1 MIKHLSSDER
11 ARLHAVEQAAEARTS
26 ARLAVV
32 TVPISDRYALYPIIF
47 GAIAAMAVLA
57 ALALFWS
64 ALSLRTGFF
73 ASAVVFAAVSF
84 LFEWLPLR
92 LMLIPKHAKHWE
104 CWELAHRSFASRV
117 LAQIDRKPGIVLFV
131 SLGERYVEIVTDRDV
146 DLRVPQS
153 TWDAVIAD
161 FTDAARKGRVAD
173 GIVNAVEA
181 CAKVLETHYPAK

>member
-73 ASAVVFAAVSF
+73 VSAVVFAAVSF

-92 LMLIPKHAKHWE
+92 LMLIPKHAKRWE
-104 CWELAHRSFASRV
+104 CWELAHRSFAARV

-181 CAKVLETHYPAK
+181 CAKVLETHYPVK